1 MKSQCVFN
9 SVFPLVGIKF
19 RGGCFKDHFDNK
31 GKKTGSEDLTQLIQA
46 EGGVVC
52 ATVLVVLFFLRLPRL
67 VAARRTKQLSQ
78 VSLEERKKFDGLIFF
93 VCFALHVASFG
104 VCVAGICVSLSFYV
118 CL

>member
-1 MKSQCVFN
+1 M
-9 SVFPLVGIKF
+9 
-19 RGGCFKDHFDNK
+19 
-31 GKKTGSEDLTQLIQA
+31 QA

-67 VAARRTKQLSQ
+67 VAAKRTKQLSQ

-104 VCVAGICVSLSFYV
+104 VCVAGMSVSLSFYAFYI
-118 CL
+118 CLPSSLCHYVFLSFPYRHQST